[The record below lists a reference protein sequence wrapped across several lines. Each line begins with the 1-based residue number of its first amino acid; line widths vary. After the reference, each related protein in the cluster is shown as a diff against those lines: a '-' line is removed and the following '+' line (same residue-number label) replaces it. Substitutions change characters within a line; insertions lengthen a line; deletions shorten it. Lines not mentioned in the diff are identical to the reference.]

1 MTKLQVVGAIICTC
15 IGIGLGYMG
24 YNETHQTVK
33 TKSSPKTQY
42 SDLYKQPLPP
52 IIVQR
57 PPVIVLIDFTKGEPT
72 KVEAMDYETYAKSVA
87 TEAFRP

>member
-1 MTKLQVVGAIICTC
+1 MTRLKVLGVIICMC
-15 IGIGLGYMG
+15 IGLGYIG
-24 YNETHQTVK
+24 YNDVPQVVEAK
-33 TKSSPKTQY
+33 PASKKQY

-57 PPVIVLIDFTKGEPT
+57 PPVIVLIDFTKGELT